1 MLAVHLTVDVEV
13 WCEDWLKLDAQ
24 FPAAFDRYVYGR
36 TARGDYG
43 LPYQLRL
50 LNEHGLKACFFVEPL
65 FSLRFGESYLREIVA
80 LIQGAGQE
88 VQLHL
93 HPEWVDEIEPS
104 PLPMAG
110 VKRPL
115 LRQFTLDEQLHLIAL
130 GKRLL
135 EQAGV
140 NQVKAF
146 RAGSFGFNADTLTAL
161 VANGIAI
168 DASYNATMFGP
179 DSGVGGGQTLLGPI
193 SVDGVL
199 ELPMAVY
206 RDGLGRLRH
215 VQMGATSWSEMERL
229 LWQAAEQAWPAFVIL
244 SHNFELMNQAKNAPD
259 PVVVDRMQRLCAFL
273 EKHRDRFGTPRLGDA
288 GMPRQP
294 APLQP
299 LSASVLNSLGRIA
312 EQAGRRRFG

>member
-1 MLAVHLTVDVEV
+1 MTHVYLTVDVEV
-13 WCEDWLKLDAQ
+13 WCEDWLQLDAQ
-24 FPAAFDRYVYGR
+24 FPAAFERYVYGR

-65 FSLRFGESYLREIVA
+65 FSLCFGESYLREIVA
-80 LIQGAGQE
+80 LIQNAGQE

-104 PLPMAG
+104 PLPVAG
-110 VKRPL
+110 AKRPL
-115 LRQFTLDEQLHLIAL
+115 LRQFTLDEQLRLIAL

-140 NQVKAF
+140 PRVEAF

-161 VANGIAI
+161 KANGIAI
-168 DASYNATMFGP
+168 DASYNATMFGT
-179 DSGVGGGQTLLGPI
+179 DSGVGVGQTLLGPT

-215 VQMGATSWSEMERL
+215 VQLGATSWPEMERL
-229 LWQAAEQAWPAFVIL
+229 LWQAAEQAWPALVIL

-259 PVVVDRMQRLCAFL
+259 PVVLDRMQRLCAFL
-273 EKHRDRFGTPRLGDA
+273 ETHRDRFDTPRLGEA
-288 GMPRQP
+288 VTPCQP
-294 APLQP
+294 ISLQP
-299 LSASVLNSLGRIA
+299 LSASVLDSLGRIA